1 MKRGV
6 LIRVGYKLYKNQGI
20 HVIVSLFT
28 VEQGVVKVLLIKRKN
43 EPYYGD
49 WVLTGGA
56 LYNNETL
63 EEGAYR
69 ELKEKTGIENIPIK
83 QFKAFSDINR
93 SPVMRMIAIGYIG
106 IIDSKRVNILR
117 QSRNTS
123 DADWFPINEVPH
135 LGYDH
140 NEILSSAIEQLKKE
154 IVNSNILKS
163 LFKEGITIPEL
174 QKTYEAILEK
184 KFDRRNFRKKILS
197 LNLLE
202 DTNKLSKFKGNKPA
216 KIYKFKDNIDEID
229 IM

>member
-1 MKRGV
+1 MRK
-6 LIRVGYKLYKNQGI
+6 GYKLYENQGI
-20 HVIVSLFT
+20 HVITALFT
-28 VEQGVVKVLLIKRKN
+28 VEQGITKVLLIKRKN
-43 EPYYGD
+43 EPFYGD

-63 EEGAYR
+63 EDGALR

-83 QFKAFSDINR
+83 QFKAFGKIDR
-93 SPVMRMIAIGYIG
+93 SPIMRMIAIGYIG

-117 QSRNTS
+117 STRNTS
-123 DADWFPINEVPH
+123 DAEWFPIDKVPK

-140 NEILSSAIEQLKKE
+140 NEILKSAIEELKKD

-163 LFKEGITIPEL
+163 LFPDGLTIPEL
-174 QKTYEAILEK
+174 QKTYEAILGK

-202 DTNKLSKFKGNKPA
+202 DTNKSGRFEGTKPA
-216 KIYKFKDNIDEID
+216 KIYKFKDNIDEIE
-229 IM
+229 IL

>member
-1 MKRGV
+1 M
-6 LIRVGYKLYKNQGI
+6 RVGYELYKNQGI
-20 HVIVSLFT
+20 HVITSLFT

-43 EPYYGD
+43 EPFFGD

-56 LYNNETL
+56 LYNNESL

-83 QFKAFSDINR
+83 QFKAFGRVDR
-93 SPVMRMIAIGYIG
+93 SPVMRMVAIAYIG
-106 IIDSKRVNILR
+106 IIDSKRVNIIR
-117 QSRNTS
+117 KSRNTS
-123 DADWFPINEVPH
+123 DADWVPIDKIPH

-140 NEILSSAIEQLKKE
+140 NEILSEAIEELKKD

-163 LFKEGITIPEL
+163 LFPDGITIPEL
-174 QKTYEAILEK
+174 QKTYEAILNK

-202 DTNKLSKFKGNKPA
+202 DTNQYGKFEGN
-216 KIYKFKDNIDEID
+216 
-229 IM
+229 